1 MTPNIPNTELT
12 SNGTFEVGKQYTVNV
27 TLKPDAGLQFIST
40 TPATINTNAA
50 TAVLNST
57 DDTLTVSNTFNKLSS
72 GGGVVNAFDAAAILM
87 NVISSS
93 VTGKIFADFNFDG
106 VANELDAAM
115 LLKYVVGIIKEL
127 PGSAA

>member
-57 DDTLTVSNTFNKLSS
+57 DGTLTVSNTFNKLSS

>member
-57 DDTLTVSNTFNKLSS
+57 DGTLTVSYTFNKLSS

>member
-1 MTPNIPNTELT
+1 
-12 SNGTFEVGKQYTVNV
+12 
-27 TLKPDAGLQFIST
+27 
-40 TPATINTNAA
+40 
-50 TAVLNST
+50 
-57 DDTLTVSNTFNKLSS
+57 
-72 GGGVVNAFDAAAILM
+72 M

-106 VANELDAAM
+106 VVNELDAAM

>member
-57 DDTLTVSNTFNKLSS
+57 DGTLTVSNTFNKLSS

-106 VANELDAAM
+106 VVNELDAAM